1 MKRTLTLGLMLMAAI
16 APAQAQHGAPAAKPV
31 STQTAPVAAPTGKP
45 VARVNGAVL
54 TDKDLLR
61 EEMAIFPYAKQHG
74 GTIPK
79 DMEPGIRNGALQ
91 MIIFEELVYQEAV
104 RRKMT
109 IPAAQLNKA
118 EADFRSQF
126 SSTAQ
131 YQAFLKEECNG
142 SEAVMRDKI
151 KRSLLIDQLLNTD
164 VQAKATV
171 TFAEVRAYYDKHPE
185 RFQYPE
191 SYGIQTI
198 SFMAPEKA
206 TPQQVADAKKRAEAA
221 LPKIKATKN
230 YEEFGMLAEKIS
242 EDDYRVM
249 MGDHKN
255 VEVGKMSPQLLA
267 AVRSLQTGQMTGIIQ
282 VDQIFTVVR
291 VNKHNPSG
299 KLKYDDVKVALKNEL
314 EKQKVNQART
324 ALNKKLR
331 QTAKVEVL

>member
-1 MKRTLTLGLMLMAAI
+1 MKRTVTLGLMLMAAI

-31 STQTAPVAAPTGKP
+31 STQMAPMAAPTGKP

-126 SSTAQ
+126 STTAQ
-131 YQAFLKEECNG
+131 YQTFLKEECNG
-142 SEAVMRDKI
+142 SESAMRDKI
-151 KRSLLIDQLLNTD
+151 KRSLLIDQLLNSD
-164 VQAKATV
+164 VQARATV
-171 TFAEVRAYYDKHPE
+171 TSAEVRAYYDKHPE

-206 TPQQVADAKKRAEAA
+206 TAQQIADAKKRAEAA

-291 VNKHNPSG
+291 VNKHNPAG
-299 KLKYDDVKVALKNEL
+299 KLKYEDVKVALKNEL